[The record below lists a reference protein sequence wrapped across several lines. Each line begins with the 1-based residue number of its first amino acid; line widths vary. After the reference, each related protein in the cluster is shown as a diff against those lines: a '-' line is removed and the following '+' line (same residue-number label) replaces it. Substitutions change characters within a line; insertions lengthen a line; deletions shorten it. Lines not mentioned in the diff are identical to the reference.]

1 MCSVVDGLANDV
13 MERGGVRE
21 VESVGRIFVERIV
34 DKEVFQLKR

>member
-21 VESVGRIFVERIV
+21 FESVVERIV
-34 DKEVFQLKR
+34 DREVFQLKR